1 MKLVKLK
8 VYLCHFLLQN
18 HCTIP
23 FQSYSASPNSHDEY
37 ETIAQSV
44 CTSLAIRK
52 GINGWTYAVNRQC
65 RSDMDSCEAICASE
79 ALHKQDDQTKSNR
92 WSCLGAVHVYG
103 YRSSSSPSNSS
114 HPSMGLKIYWSV
126 SYHKNTACGPNY
138 CCCHATWQ

>member
-1 MKLVKLK
+1 M
-8 VYLCHFLLQN
+8 YLCHFLLQN

-37 ETIAQSV
+37 ETVAQSV

-114 HPSMGLKIYWSV
+114 HPSMGLKIYWSIN
-126 SYHKNTACGPNY
+126 YHKNTACGPNY
-138 CCCHATWQ
+138 CCCHAS